1 MADAGDDEAMEGIL
15 VTKSMTGL
23 LKFVEKAG
31 VDAVL
36 TVGGKERPLI
46 LHCSRFG
53 FTEGVMRLVS
63 DGADVRASDKAGKT
77 ALHQAQSAAVVEA
90 LLAAGADL
98 EAKNAPGSTPLMIA
112 SVNGRAEPV
121 KALISAGA
129 AVNAVDNEG
138 MTALMEAARNGHKRV
153 VRLLL
158 VHGAEAGLKD
168 KAGKSAE
175 QRATESG
182 HGDVADIIRAG
193 AAAARAAIAAEDAVV
208 RAIKAADLDGLPA
221 FIASTGINALV
232 TMDSE
237 TLPLIAQCAR
247 SDFTD
252 GVLRLI
258 KDGADVNA
266 CDADGYTPLH
276 YAKSAAVVTALL
288 AAGAGIETAS
298 AYGSTPLMNTSFYGH
313 AASVQALIAAGAAV
327 DAVDEDGMTALMAAA
342 VGRHERAVQ
351 LLLAGGASAGVKNKD
366 GKSAEQWAM
375 ESGYEDIAAVIRAG
389 ADAARAALAAEQKAA
404 ADEERAKEEEESAAA
419 AKAAGPA
426 EGIMIAS
433 YRLLS
438 PLSVGRSMNTLWRA
452 SGLGKLVVIKLFS
465 TADPFCRERDALIAL
480 AEAGCTAVVP
490 VVGAVESADV
500 GGMTMH
506 ALILPSGS
514 MNLLAWS
521 RDDHT
526 LLERKAALGAMA
538 LAIAEVHACGWM
550 VGDVKPDN
558 VVMFDGKWKLIDFG
572 GAVRI
577 GSPVSGEMSVAYM
590 PPEQARAV
598 RDGSTLTAHASY
610 DVWCFG
616 QSVLTVLRGGK
627 PLFGGWSDGDVM
639 DELLR
644 DGPLSV
650 GSLQSGSAQR
660 LLVGHCLRKDSAA
673 RSSMAV
679 VLGDSFMA
687 STTTASKLVSA
698 VDGGSDVDASVSA
711 AMKEAMAAHA
721 HKLLAAS
728 ISKEVSSALRTVL
741 SGEIGGMAARLE
753 EMARNMAES
762 GEAHA
767 EQLAEVAELVDG
779 MLEGGSGSGGAVAM
793 EEVKMEEVAPASG
806 SMSIDDFLATVKPKF
821 AAKYAAVFH
830 EQDIDTLAE
839 LVKAGL
845 DDAFASD
852 IGLTAGA
859 SRLIRSA
866 LTRVRLC

>member
-1 MADAGDDEAMEGIL
+1 MATEADDDAAMQAVGAKDM
-15 VTKSMTGL
+15 VGL
-23 LKFVEKAG
+23 MAFVEKAG
-31 VDAVL
+31 KDAKL
-36 TVGGKERPLI
+36 ASCPLI
-46 LHCSRFG
+46 TVCAESD
-53 FTEGVMRLVS
+53 FTAGVLRLIEE
-63 DGADVRASDKAGKT
+63 GADVNACDEVPRT
-77 ALHQAQSAAVVEA
+77 ALFYAQSTAAVEA
-90 LLAAGADL
+90 LLAAGADKD
-98 EAKNAPGSTPLMIA
+98 AKEPSGVTPLFHWA
-112 SVNGRAEPV
+112 SDGRNDLAA
-121 KALISAGA
+121 ALIDAGA
-129 AVNAVDNEG
+129 DVNAADEYG
-138 MTALMEAARNGHKRV
+138 WTPLILACRMGHKRIV
-153 VRLLL
+153 ELLMAA
-158 VHGAEAGLKD
+158 GADPTPQYDGRA
-168 KAGKSAE
+168 AE
-175 QRATESG
+175 EWAIERG
-182 HGDVADIIRAG
+182 HPDIAAIIRAG
-193 AAAARAAIAAEDAVV
+193 AA
-208 RAIKAADLDGLPA
+208 
-221 FIASTGINALV
+221 
-232 TMDSE
+232 
-237 TLPLIAQCAR
+237 
-247 SDFTD
+247 
-252 GVLRLI
+252 
-258 KDGADVNA
+258 
-266 CDADGYTPLH
+266 
-276 YAKSAAVVTALL
+276 
-288 AAGAGIETAS
+288 
-298 AYGSTPLMNTSFYGH
+298 
-313 AASVQALIAAGAAV
+313 
-327 DAVDEDGMTALMAAA
+327 
-342 VGRHERAVQ
+342 
-351 LLLAGGASAGVKNKD
+351 
-366 GKSAEQWAM
+366 
-375 ESGYEDIAAVIRAG
+375 
-389 ADAARAALAAEQKAA
+389 LAAERAA
-404 ADEERAKEEEESAAA
+404 AREEEIKERERPAAVAAA
-419 AKAAGPA
+419 TVEETTAIGPV
-426 EGIMIAS
+426 EGSMVGE
-433 YRLLS
+433 YRLHS
-438 PLSVGRSMNTLWRA
+438 PLSVGRSMNKLWLADHVLAGQAGDR
-452 SGLGKLVVIKLFS
+452 VVIKLFAS
-465 TADPFCRERDALIAL
+465 ADAFQHECNALIAL
-480 AEAGCTAVVP
+480 GKAGCAVVKLLA
-490 VVGAVESADV
+490 AVESVDV
-500 GGMTMH
+500 GGTTMH
-506 ALILPSGS
+506 ALVLPQGS
-514 MNLLAWS
+514 MDLLTWS
-521 RDDHT
+521 HDDHG
-526 LLERKAALGAMA
+526 LLERKAVLGAMA

-558 VVMFDGKWKLIDFG
+558 VVMFDGKWRLIDFG
-572 GAVRI
+572 AAVRI

-616 QSVLTVLRGGK
+616 QSVLTVLRGGNA
-627 PLFGGWSDGDVM
+627 LFAGKSDGEVM